1 MIPQIY
7 RYSPKKISRVKNIY
21 QYSPFF
27 GISNTVVSATNSG
40 TIWADFITK
49 LPALM
54 TKKKCFS
61 KGQRLQQMC
70 PEVWGSVNYVVYP
83 VSENIRNFM
92 ILQNIQSNH
101 TDEKPL
107 HELKCWFR
115 IRGFIAKNGPKVRF
129 GKINWQSSCF
139 WFDSLL
145 LPQCKSKCGSITN
158 QGIRYLWEK
167 NWGDL
172 IALSVITTQ
181 ARSREDVTGTGI
193 GWWRKIAGE
202 SGGTKMSNVQNPYDI
217 PLYWYWLVNRDPYIG
232 LLWSLYNGV
241 VCHPL
246 YTANNQGQL
255 VTAQMDG
262 FPGKCI
268 FGLRHSCLIY
278 LYSSL

>member
-139 WFDSLL
+139 
-145 LPQCKSKCGSITN
+145 
-158 QGIRYLWEK
+158 
-167 NWGDL
+167 
-172 IALSVITTQ
+172 
-181 ARSREDVTGTGI
+181 
-193 GWWRKIAGE
+193 
-202 SGGTKMSNVQNPYDI
+202 
-217 PLYWYWLVNRDPYIG
+217 
-232 LLWSLYNGV
+232 
-241 VCHPL
+241 
-246 YTANNQGQL
+246 
-255 VTAQMDG
+255 
-262 FPGKCI
+262 
-268 FGLRHSCLIY
+268 
-278 LYSSL
+278 